1 MNIAAPWIRRP
12 VATTLIAIGILL
24 VGIVAYMRLPIAAL
38 PSVDRP
44 TIALWAGLPGAS
56 ADTIASA
63 LAQPLERQIGSI
75 PGIVEMRSFSA
86 TGGTQLTVQ
95 FQLDKNID
103 AAAGAI
109 QAAINAAGPNLP
121 KDMPQPPG
129 YWKVNP
135 SGWSVITLA
144 LTSEVLD
151 PSDVYDFADTVV
163 AEQISQVPGVA
174 QVMVSGAEHGA
185 VHIRVD
191 PGRIAAMHV
200 SLEQIR
206 AAVRNATLN
215 LPKGRVNL
223 DGRFWS
229 IVANDQLYK
238 APEYRDIV
246 VAWRNGAPVM
256 LRDVAEVTD
265 GVINARLAGWY
276 NNEPGVVIRV
286 FKQPNANIVATVD
299 AVKALLPQLEHWMPP
314 AIKVH
319 VIFDRTTLIRAA
331 IVHVQLTIV
340 VAIAL
345 VVLIVALFLRQVSA
359 TVIPALAIPVA
370 LAATLVV
377 MERLGYSLDNLTL
390 MALTVAI
397 GFVVDDAVIMI
408 ENIMRH
414 MEAGMRPLRAAFA
427 GARQIGFTVLSIS
440 AALMA
445 ALVPVLF
452 MPDVVGRYFR
462 EFGITLAA
470 AIVASALVSLTL
482 TPMLCSRFL
491 GRIERRDRR
500 EFAVVARISAQS
512 RLGAAPSCAHRGG
525 GDDGDR
531 RQRLPLSRHA
541 QGVHADAGHRRD
553 IRAHRDDRQCLVHRD
568 DRAAACRVD
577 RGSRRPGGR
586 RAEFLHRH
594 GQRLCTQ
601 QRRAAGRIEAAS
613 RPPDD
618 RSAGDRPAA
627 RQPGQGTGRADI
639 LHADP
644 GPGTRRAKAAPR
656 AISTRLRQSDPDH
669 LAQWA
674 DRMRRAMADLKGTLT
689 DVINSNEIAGL
700 QAGLEIDRVR
710 AAAMG
715 VTPLAVDN
723 TLYDAFGQRQIRTI
737 YLPHNYSRVIL
748 EAGPAMQADPASLN
762 TVFVPGTG
770 GGQVP
775 LAALTRLG
783 RSHGTMW
790 MVYSGQFP
798 AATISFDTLP
808 GVSIGDA
815 IAAIR
820 GLERTLHLPDD
831 IRAEFRG
838 EAGEATKAGTQQL
851 LLFLAAIF
859 AVYVVLG
866 VLYESYA
873 HPFTILTTLP
883 PAIFGALLAL
893 RIVDIEFTL
902 ITTIGCILLV
912 GMVMKNAIM
921 LVDFALQAERQDGL
935 APVDAIM
942 LAARRRARPIVMTTL
957 VAVLSAVPLAVGTG
971 PGFELR
977 QPLGVSIV
985 GGLLASQLLTLYTTP
1000 VIYLLVGRL
1009 RRRPTP
1015 HRAEMAVR

>member
-1 MNIAAPWIRRP
+1 M
-12 VATTLIAIGILL
+12 
-24 VGIVAYMRLPIAAL
+24 
-38 PSVDRP
+38 
-44 TIALWAGLPGAS
+44 
-56 ADTIASA
+56 
-63 LAQPLERQIGSI
+63 
-75 PGIVEMRSFSA
+75 
-86 TGGTQLTVQ
+86 
-95 FQLDKNID
+95 
-103 AAAGAI
+103 
-109 QAAINAAGPNLP
+109 
-121 KDMPQPPG
+121 
-129 YWKVNP
+129 
-135 SGWSVITLA
+135 
-144 LTSEVLD
+144 
-151 PSDVYDFADTVV
+151 
-163 AEQISQVPGVA
+163 
-174 QVMVSGAEHGA
+174 
-185 VHIRVD
+185 
-191 PGRIAAMHV
+191 
-200 SLEQIR
+200 
-206 AAVRNATLN
+206 
-215 LPKGRVNL
+215 
-223 DGRFWS
+223 
-229 IVANDQLYK
+229 
-238 APEYRDIV
+238 
-246 VAWRNGAPVM
+246 
-256 LRDVAEVTD
+256 
-265 GVINARLAGWY
+265 
-276 NNEPGVVIRV
+276 

-345 VVLIVALFLRQVSA
+345 VVLIVALFLRRVSA

-500 EFAVVARISAQS
+500 ESLLLRGYLRSLGWVLRHRALTVAAAMTVTAGSVFLYLDMPKGFMPTQDTGVIYVRTVTIANVSFTAMTALQRAVSTAVLDDPAVEGLNSYIGTDNGSVLSNGELLVALKPPAVRQMTVQQVIA
-512 RLGAAPSCAHRGG
+512 RLRDSLAKV
-525 GDDGDR
+525 
-531 RQRLPLSRHA
+531 
-541 QGVHADAGHRRD
+541 QGVRTFFTPIQDLALGV
-553 IRAHRDDRQCLVHRD
+553 Q
-568 DRAAACRVD
+568 
-577 RGSRRPGGR
+577 SS
-586 RAEFLHRH
+586 
-594 GQRLCTQ
+594 
-601 QRRAAGRIEAAS
+601 AS
-613 RPPDD
+613 RYQYTLT
-618 RSAGDRPAA
+618 A
-627 RQPGQGTGRADI
+627 
-639 LHADP
+639 
-644 GPGTRRAKAAPR
+644 
-656 AISTRLRQSDPDH
+656 SDPDH

-689 DVINSNEIAGL
+689 DVISSNEIAGL

-790 MVYSGQFP
+790 MVHSGQFP

>member
-1 MNIAAPWIRRP
+1 VNIAAPWIRRP

-129 YWKVNP
+129 YWKANP

-185 VHIRVD
+185 VRIRVD

-345 VVLIVALFLRQVSA
+345 VVLIVALFLRRVSA
-359 TVIPALAIPVA
+359 TIIPALAIPVA

-491 GRIERRDRR
+491 GRVERRDRR
-500 EFAVVARISAQS
+500 ESLLLRGYLRSLGWVLRHRALTVAAAMTVTAGSVFLYLDMPKGFMPTQDTGVIYVRTVTIANVSFTAMTALQRAVSTAVLDDPAVEGLNSYIGTDNGSVLSNGELLVALKPPAVRQMTVQQVIA
-512 RLGAAPSCAHRGG
+512 RLRDSLAKV
-525 GDDGDR
+525 
-531 RQRLPLSRHA
+531 
-541 QGVHADAGHRRD
+541 QGVRTFFTPIQDLALGV
-553 IRAHRDDRQCLVHRD
+553 Q
-568 DRAAACRVD
+568 
-577 RGSRRPGGR
+577 SS
-586 RAEFLHRH
+586 
-594 GQRLCTQ
+594 
-601 QRRAAGRIEAAS
+601 AS
-613 RPPDD
+613 RYQYTLT
-618 RSAGDRPAA
+618 A
-627 RQPGQGTGRADI
+627 
-639 LHADP
+639 
-644 GPGTRRAKAAPR
+644 
-656 AISTRLRQSDPDH
+656 SDPDH

-689 DVINSNEIAGL
+689 DVISSNEIAGL

-790 MVYSGQFP
+790 MVHSGQFP

>member
-1 MNIAAPWIRRP
+1 VNIAAPWIRRP

-129 YWKVNP
+129 YWKANP

-185 VHIRVD
+185 VRIRVD

-345 VVLIVALFLRQVSA
+345 VVLIVALFLRRVSA
-359 TVIPALAIPVA
+359 TIIPALAIPVA

-462 EFGITLAA
+462 EFGITLAV

-491 GRIERRDRR
+491 GRVERRDRR
-500 EFAVVARISAQS
+500 ESLLLRGYLRSLGWVLRHRALTVAAAMTVTAGSVFLYLDMPKGFMPTQDTGVIYVRTVTIANVSFTAMTALQRAVSTAVLDDPAVEGLNSYIGTDNGSVLSNGELLVALKPPAVRQMTVQQVIA
-512 RLGAAPSCAHRGG
+512 RLRDSLAKV
-525 GDDGDR
+525 
-531 RQRLPLSRHA
+531 
-541 QGVHADAGHRRD
+541 QGVRTFFTPIQDLALGV
-553 IRAHRDDRQCLVHRD
+553 Q
-568 DRAAACRVD
+568 
-577 RGSRRPGGR
+577 SS
-586 RAEFLHRH
+586 
-594 GQRLCTQ
+594 
-601 QRRAAGRIEAAS
+601 AS
-613 RPPDD
+613 RYQYTLT
-618 RSAGDRPAA
+618 A
-627 RQPGQGTGRADI
+627 
-639 LHADP
+639 
-644 GPGTRRAKAAPR
+644 
-656 AISTRLRQSDPDH
+656 SDPDH

-689 DVINSNEIAGL
+689 DVISSNEIAGL

-790 MVYSGQFP
+790 MVHSGQFP

>member
-1 MNIAAPWIRRP
+1 
-12 VATTLIAIGILL
+12 
-24 VGIVAYMRLPIAAL
+24 
-38 PSVDRP
+38 
-44 TIALWAGLPGAS
+44 
-56 ADTIASA
+56 
-63 LAQPLERQIGSI
+63 
-75 PGIVEMRSFSA
+75 
-86 TGGTQLTVQ
+86 
-95 FQLDKNID
+95 
-103 AAAGAI
+103 
-109 QAAINAAGPNLP
+109 
-121 KDMPQPPG
+121 
-129 YWKVNP
+129 
-135 SGWSVITLA
+135 
-144 LTSEVLD
+144 
-151 PSDVYDFADTVV
+151 
-163 AEQISQVPGVA
+163 
-174 QVMVSGAEHGA
+174 
-185 VHIRVD
+185 
-191 PGRIAAMHV
+191 
-200 SLEQIR
+200 
-206 AAVRNATLN
+206 
-215 LPKGRVNL
+215 
-223 DGRFWS
+223 
-229 IVANDQLYK
+229 
-238 APEYRDIV
+238 
-246 VAWRNGAPVM
+246 
-256 LRDVAEVTD
+256 
-265 GVINARLAGWY
+265 
-276 NNEPGVVIRV
+276 
-286 FKQPNANIVATVD
+286 
-299 AVKALLPQLEHWMPP
+299 
-314 AIKVH
+314 
-319 VIFDRTTLIRAA
+319 
-331 IVHVQLTIV
+331 
-340 VAIAL
+340 
-345 VVLIVALFLRQVSA
+345 
-359 TVIPALAIPVA
+359 
-370 LAATLVV
+370 
-377 MERLGYSLDNLTL
+377 
-390 MALTVAI
+390 
-397 GFVVDDAVIMI
+397 
-408 ENIMRH
+408 MRH

-491 GRIERRDRR
+491 GRVERRDRR
-500 EFAVVARISAQS
+500 ESLLLRGYLRSLGWVLRHRALTVAAAMTVTAGSVFLYLDMPKGFMPTQDTGVIYVRTVTIANVSFTAMTALQRAVSTAVLDDPTVEGLNSYIGTDNGSVLSNGELLVALKPPAVRQMTVQQVIA
-512 RLGAAPSCAHRGG
+512 RLRDSLAKV
-525 GDDGDR
+525 
-531 RQRLPLSRHA
+531 
-541 QGVHADAGHRRD
+541 QGVRTFFTPIQDLALGV
-553 IRAHRDDRQCLVHRD
+553 Q
-568 DRAAACRVD
+568 
-577 RGSRRPGGR
+577 SS
-586 RAEFLHRH
+586 
-594 GQRLCTQ
+594 
-601 QRRAAGRIEAAS
+601 AS
-613 RPPDD
+613 RYQYTLT
-618 RSAGDRPAA
+618 A
-627 RQPGQGTGRADI
+627 
-639 LHADP
+639 
-644 GPGTRRAKAAPR
+644 
-656 AISTRLRQSDPDH
+656 SDPDH

-689 DVINSNEIAGL
+689 DVISSNEIAGL

-790 MVYSGQFP
+790 MVHSGQFP

-838 EAGEATKAGTQQL
+838 EAGEATKDGTQQL

>member
-1 MNIAAPWIRRP
+1 
-12 VATTLIAIGILL
+12 
-24 VGIVAYMRLPIAAL
+24 
-38 PSVDRP
+38 
-44 TIALWAGLPGAS
+44 
-56 ADTIASA
+56 
-63 LAQPLERQIGSI
+63 
-75 PGIVEMRSFSA
+75 
-86 TGGTQLTVQ
+86 
-95 FQLDKNID
+95 
-103 AAAGAI
+103 
-109 QAAINAAGPNLP
+109 
-121 KDMPQPPG
+121 
-129 YWKVNP
+129 
-135 SGWSVITLA
+135 
-144 LTSEVLD
+144 
-151 PSDVYDFADTVV
+151 
-163 AEQISQVPGVA
+163 
-174 QVMVSGAEHGA
+174 
-185 VHIRVD
+185 
-191 PGRIAAMHV
+191 
-200 SLEQIR
+200 
-206 AAVRNATLN
+206 
-215 LPKGRVNL
+215 
-223 DGRFWS
+223 
-229 IVANDQLYK
+229 
-238 APEYRDIV
+238 
-246 VAWRNGAPVM
+246 
-256 LRDVAEVTD
+256 
-265 GVINARLAGWY
+265 
-276 NNEPGVVIRV
+276 
-286 FKQPNANIVATVD
+286 
-299 AVKALLPQLEHWMPP
+299 
-314 AIKVH
+314 
-319 VIFDRTTLIRAA
+319 
-331 IVHVQLTIV
+331 
-340 VAIAL
+340 
-345 VVLIVALFLRQVSA
+345 
-359 TVIPALAIPVA
+359 
-370 LAATLVV
+370 
-377 MERLGYSLDNLTL
+377 
-390 MALTVAI
+390 
-397 GFVVDDAVIMI
+397 
-408 ENIMRH
+408 
-414 MEAGMRPLRAAFA
+414 MRPLRAAFA

-462 EFGITLAA
+462 EFGITLAV

-491 GRIERRDRR
+491 GRVERRDRR
-500 EFAVVARISAQS
+500 ESLLLRGYLRSLGWVLRHRALTVAAAMTVTAGSVFLYLDMPKGFMPTQDTGVIYVRTVTIANVSFTAMTALQRAVSTAVLDDPAVEGLNSYIGTDNGSVLSNGELLVALKPPAVRQMTVQQVIA
-512 RLGAAPSCAHRGG
+512 RLRDSLAKV
-525 GDDGDR
+525 
-531 RQRLPLSRHA
+531 
-541 QGVHADAGHRRD
+541 QGVRTFFTPIQDLALGV
-553 IRAHRDDRQCLVHRD
+553 Q
-568 DRAAACRVD
+568 
-577 RGSRRPGGR
+577 SS
-586 RAEFLHRH
+586 
-594 GQRLCTQ
+594 
-601 QRRAAGRIEAAS
+601 AS
-613 RPPDD
+613 RYQYTLT
-618 RSAGDRPAA
+618 A
-627 RQPGQGTGRADI
+627 
-639 LHADP
+639 
-644 GPGTRRAKAAPR
+644 
-656 AISTRLRQSDPDH
+656 SDPDH

-689 DVINSNEIAGL
+689 DVISSNEIAGL

-790 MVYSGQFP
+790 MVHSGQFP

>member
-1 MNIAAPWIRRP
+1 
-12 VATTLIAIGILL
+12 
-24 VGIVAYMRLPIAAL
+24 
-38 PSVDRP
+38 
-44 TIALWAGLPGAS
+44 
-56 ADTIASA
+56 
-63 LAQPLERQIGSI
+63 
-75 PGIVEMRSFSA
+75 
-86 TGGTQLTVQ
+86 
-95 FQLDKNID
+95 
-103 AAAGAI
+103 
-109 QAAINAAGPNLP
+109 
-121 KDMPQPPG
+121 
-129 YWKVNP
+129 
-135 SGWSVITLA
+135 
-144 LTSEVLD
+144 
-151 PSDVYDFADTVV
+151 
-163 AEQISQVPGVA
+163 
-174 QVMVSGAEHGA
+174 
-185 VHIRVD
+185 
-191 PGRIAAMHV
+191 
-200 SLEQIR
+200 
-206 AAVRNATLN
+206 
-215 LPKGRVNL
+215 
-223 DGRFWS
+223 
-229 IVANDQLYK
+229 
-238 APEYRDIV
+238 
-246 VAWRNGAPVM
+246 
-256 LRDVAEVTD
+256 
-265 GVINARLAGWY
+265 
-276 NNEPGVVIRV
+276 
-286 FKQPNANIVATVD
+286 
-299 AVKALLPQLEHWMPP
+299 
-314 AIKVH
+314 
-319 VIFDRTTLIRAA
+319 
-331 IVHVQLTIV
+331 
-340 VAIAL
+340 
-345 VVLIVALFLRQVSA
+345 
-359 TVIPALAIPVA
+359 
-370 LAATLVV
+370 
-377 MERLGYSLDNLTL
+377 
-390 MALTVAI
+390 
-397 GFVVDDAVIMI
+397 
-408 ENIMRH
+408 
-414 MEAGMRPLRAAFA
+414 
-427 GARQIGFTVLSIS
+427 
-440 AALMA
+440 
-445 ALVPVLF
+445 
-452 MPDVVGRYFR
+452 
-462 EFGITLAA
+462 
-470 AIVASALVSLTL
+470 
-482 TPMLCSRFL
+482 
-491 GRIERRDRR
+491 
-500 EFAVVARISAQS
+500 
-512 RLGAAPSCAHRGG
+512 
-525 GDDGDR
+525 
-531 RQRLPLSRHA
+531 
-541 QGVHADAGHRRD
+541 
-553 IRAHRDDRQCLVHRD
+553 
-568 DRAAACRVD
+568 
-577 RGSRRPGGR
+577 
-586 RAEFLHRH
+586 
-594 GQRLCTQ
+594 
-601 QRRAAGRIEAAS
+601 
-613 RPPDD
+613 
-618 RSAGDRPAA
+618 
-627 RQPGQGTGRADI
+627 
-639 LHADP
+639 
-644 GPGTRRAKAAPR
+644 
-656 AISTRLRQSDPDH
+656 
-669 LAQWA
+669 
-674 DRMRRAMADLKGTLT
+674 MADLKGTLT
-689 DVINSNEIAGL
+689 DVISSNEIASL

-790 MVYSGQFP
+790 MVHSGQFP